1 MSEPAPRQ
9 PHSPDTT
16 GAETAEATGA
26 VLDAAA
32 PPAAGSAAAEPKQ
45 RSGAGRVRGFPWRRA
60 LGYLLSL
67 VLGLAAYYLATVL
80 NRNVPSY
87 SSLFH
92 TFNQLAGSTL
102 WADIRASLIRVGA
115 GFGIAAVAG
124 TVAGCLMGWYS
135 PLRILFEPWVQFI
148 RMVPTLAFIP
158 LVIVFLGIGETPKI
172 LVIALAAF
180 LAITVSVMVG
190 VQNVDRIYVRA
201 ARTLGASTGVLFR
214 RVILP
219 ATLPYILVGF
229 RLGLAN
235 AWTTVVAAE
244 LIAASSGLGYLIEQS
259 SSYNETPQIVIA
271 IIFIGLIGLVMDQ
284 IMHHLERRFGS
295 WQERAR

>member
-1 MSEPAPRQ
+1 MSEPARQ
-9 PHSPDTT
+9 QPVTPDAT
-16 GAETAEATGA
+16 GAETAQAVDA
-26 VLDAAA
+26 VLDAAG
-32 PPAAGSAAAEPKQ
+32 PPAAGSTAAGPKQ
-45 RSGAGRVRGFPWRRA
+45 RGGAGRVRGFPWRRG
-60 LGYLLSL
+60 LGYLVSL
-67 VLGLAAYYLATVL
+67 VLGLAAYYLASVL

-92 TFNQLAGSTL
+92 TFSQLAGSVL
-102 WADIRASLIRVGA
+102 WTDVSASLIRVGI

-124 TVAGCLMGWYS
+124 TIVGCLMGWYS
-135 PLRILFEPWVQFI
+135 PLRILLEPWVQFI

-158 LVIVFLGIGETPKI
+158 LVIVFLGIGEMPKI
-172 LVIALAAF
+172 GVIALAAF

-201 ARTLGASTGVLFR
+201 ARTLGAGTGVLFR

-244 LIAASSGLGYLIEQS
+244 LIAASSGLGYLITQS
-259 SSYNETPQIVIA
+259 STYNETPPIIIA
-271 IIFIGLIGLVMDQ
+271 IVCIGLIGLVMDQ
-284 IMHHLERRFGS
+284 IMHYLERRLGS

>member
-1 MSEPAPRQ
+1 MSESARQQPATP
-9 PHSPDTT
+9 
-16 GAETAEATGA
+16 GAAGVEAAQAVNAAGDA
-26 VLDAAA
+26 AAAGVVLDAAA
-32 PPAAGSAAAEPKQ
+32 PPVG
-45 RSGAGRVRGFPWRRA
+45 GAGRVRGFPWRRG

-67 VLGLAAYYLATVL
+67 VLGLAVYYLASVL
-80 NRNVPSY
+80 NQNVPTY

-92 TFNQLAGSTL
+92 SFSQLAGSVL
-102 WADIRASLIRVGA
+102 WTDVSASLIRVGV
-115 GFGIAAVAG
+115 GFAIAAVAG
-124 TVAGCLMGWYS
+124 TIVGCLMGWYT
-135 PLRILFEPWVQFI
+135 PLRILLEPWVQFI

-158 LVIVFLGIGETPKI
+158 LVIVFLGIGQTPKI
-172 LVIALAAF
+172 GVIALAAF

-201 ARTLGASTGVLFR
+201 ARTLGAGTGVMFR

-244 LIAASSGLGYLIEQS
+244 LIAASNGLGYLITQS
-259 SSYNETPQIVIA
+259 STYNETPPIIIA
-271 IIFIGLIGLVMDQ
+271 IVCIGLIGLVMDQ
-284 IMHHLERRFGS
+284 IMHYLERRLGR